1 MKDVSYSAELKLKRI
16 VFQISFFTPAS
27 YALHMYPGNVA
38 GLFTHLSGVS
48 CSGAESMLCECDYR
62 CTDCSISE
70 NAAVICTG
78 KTSEI
83 MQY

>member
-1 MKDVSYSAELKLKRI
+1 
-16 VFQISFFTPAS
+16 
-27 YALHMYPGNVA
+27 MYPGNVA

-62 CTDCSISE
+62 GTDCSISE
-70 NAAVICTG
+70 SAAVICTG